1 MTFTATTRTNYE
13 KFLKELYRGAV
24 PADLCYDSNALL
36 ALVPKNPNTGGT
48 KYIKP
53 VSFSYVTGRS
63 ATYTTAN
70 ANVGAAQRK
79 RWEMDWTNHYVK
91 AGVDHKALELSE
103 GAGDAGAFRSL
114 LVDEVDNAHKAFA
127 NDVEIELHQDG
138 TGRRG
143 TASGVYASG
152 AIPLNEGMGV
162 NFNVGDVIVKYDLSG
177 ATLEAQT
184 KVITAVDRENDKVYI
199 ASDFTVATA
208 AGDYLLLE
216 GDSTK
221 AYGLKSWLP
230 GPDGIV
236 AGGGTAPNTLNA
248 IDRSAD
254 PVRLAGNKG
263 VKGTASGLLITDS
276 LVQTCAKINKNG
288 GRPNLILISPEDYAD
303 LCLETEDRARYAKVS
318 ATEGSISFSALEVAT
333 AVGAVPV
340 VGDRHTESDQ
350 GFVLDTRVVELYSTN
365 TVPSI
370 WKRDGSFYNRV
381 DSADEISFYLYAF
394 YGLALP
400 EPGRCAWIQDMY

>member
-53 VSFSYVTGRS
+53 FGYSYVTGRS
-63 ATYTTAN
+63 ATYATAH
-70 ANVGAAQRK
+70 ANVGAAARK

-138 TGRRG
+138 TGTRG
-143 TASGVYASG
+143 VATG
-152 AIPLNEGMGV
+152 AIATLTISLQEGQGV
-162 NFNVGDVIVKYDLSG
+162 NFNVGDRLVHLSSADALLDSGEVQIV
-177 ATLEAQT
+177 
-184 KVITAVDRENDKVYI
+184 TAVDRDQDTI
-199 ASDFTVATA
+199 TVDADWTTATA
-208 AGDYLLLE
+208 SGHKFVLE
-216 GDSTK
+216 GDQNAK
-221 AYGLKSWLP
+221 AYGLKAWLP
-230 GPDGIV
+230 GPTVG
-236 AGGGTAPNTLNA
+236 ATAFNGV
-248 IDRSAD
+248 DRSVD
-254 PVRLAGNKG
+254 PARLAGVKG
-263 VKGTASGLLITDS
+263 IKGTASGLLITDS

-318 ATEGSISFSALEVAT
+318 ATEGSISFSGLEVAT

-340 VGDRHTESDQ
+340 VGDRHTQSDQ

-365 TVPSI
+365 MVPSI

-394 YGLALP
+394 YGLAVP
-400 EPGRCAWIQDMY
+400 EPGRCSWIRDMY